1 MNPGAGLE
9 RSCTPGCGGRIVLAP
24 AALPGIQRIDVHA
37 RGPLYRPHRH
47 DTYALGITL
56 AGVQAFAYRGSRHC
70 SLRGNVIVLHPDE
83 LHDGGAGS
91 EQPLHYRML
100 YVEPA
105 LVRQALG
112 GGPLPFVRDPV
123 LAGTALRE
131 VLAPALAR
139 FDAPA
144 DELQWDDLLGRIA
157 RELARHARTRRRRGP
172 RLDGRAGQLAR
183 EYLAEHR
190 DRPVRIDELRALTG
204 LDRFELSRQFRAL
217 FGTSPYRFHLMRR
230 LELARVLVAR
240 GLPLAQVAAETGF
253 ADQSHLTR
261 HFRNAFGMP
270 PGRWMA
276 MSRDWRGH
284 GGAGAGAR

>member
-9 RSCTPGCGGRIVLAP
+9 RSCTAGDRGRIVLAP
-24 AALPGIQRIDVHA
+24 ATLPGIERIEVRA
-37 RGPLYRPHRH
+37 RGALYRPHRH

-56 AGVQAFAYRGSRHC
+56 GGVQAFAYRGSRHR

-91 EQPLHYRML
+91 DEPLLYRML
-100 YVEPA
+100 YVEPS
-105 LVRQALG
+105 LIRRALG

-123 LAGTALRE
+123 LAGPALRD
-131 VLAPALAR
+131 VLVPALACLR
-139 FDAPA
+139 TPL
-144 DELQWDDLLGRIA
+144 DELQWDDLLGRA
-157 RELARHARTRRRRGP
+157 AMELARHARARPRPARRP
-172 RLDGRAGQLAR
+172 DERAGRVAR
-183 EYLAEHR
+183 DYLAEHR
-190 DRPVRIDELRALTG
+190 TRPVRVAELQALTG

-230 LELARVLVAR
+230 LEAARAMVAR
-240 GLPLAQVAAETGF
+240 GVPLVEVAAETGF

-270 PGRWMA
+270 PGQWMA
-276 MSRDWRGH
+276 MTS
-284 GGAGAGAR
+284 GGRRRAGSPAGAR